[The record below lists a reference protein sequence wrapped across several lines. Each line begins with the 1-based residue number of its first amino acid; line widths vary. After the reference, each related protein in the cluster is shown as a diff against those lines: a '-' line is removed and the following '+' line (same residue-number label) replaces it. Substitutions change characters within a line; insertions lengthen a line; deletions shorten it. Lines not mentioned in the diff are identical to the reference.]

1 MRYEFRRCQLST
13 MLHAVLL
20 ICAITPMAH
29 AQTFT
34 VIHNFTGGTDGGLPL
49 TGLTVA
55 NNGKFYGTAWV
66 GGIQNSNCS
75 LGCGLIFQ
83 MVNRGGGWLV
93 TPLY

>member
-13 MLHAVLL
+13 MLHVVLL

-55 NNGKFYGTAWV
+55 NDGKFYGTAWV
-66 GGIQNSNCS
+66 GGIQNSNC
-75 LGCGLIFQ
+75 
-83 MVNRGGGWLV
+83 
-93 TPLY
+93 